1 MALTNRDPEGETSK
15 RKEAEAALEKR
26 RVFQEAVLDCKQA
39 EDALRESEDATR
51 QSEERC
57 RALSEAAFEAI
68 FFSEKGVCLE
78 QNATAEKMFGYTLA
92 EAVGRH
98 GTEWIAAEDREK
110 VMNNMRSGYEGRYEV
125 TALRKDGSTFP
136 AEIHA
141 RMMRYQG
148 RAVRVTALTDITERK
163 EMETALID
171 SEERFR
177 ALVTN
182 TEEIVYVISR
192 DGTFLLS
199 EGKGL
204 SRLGLKPGEV
214 VGQSVFDLYREYPD
228 MLDAHR
234 RALDGDSVIAEV
246 DVDGNCFKS
255 WYAPYRN
262 QKNEVIGLLGYSI
275 NITEQKE
282 AQERERRYQER
293 LKALAFE
300 LTLSE
305 ERERR
310 RLAMDLH
317 DHAGQSLALA
327 RIRLAAA
334 KKAAGDAGLA
344 ATLEE
349 VSQALLEAVH
359 ETQNVVYELGSPSM
373 HALGLDAA
381 ISEWMES
388 RIASR
393 HGLKTEFTADKLDA
407 RLGDDI
413 QAILFR
419 NVRELLTNVVKHAR
433 ASEVS
438 VRLRVEGDT
447 LRIVVKDDGVGF
459 DEHAVAGARSD
470 EGGFGLFSIR
480 ERMGDLGGSLEIESD
495 PGLGCVAVLVVPHP
509 SHDSGGTA

>member
-1 MALTNRDPEGETSK
+1 MARGAGVALTNRDPGGETSK
-15 RKEAEAALEKR
+15 RKKAEAALEKR
-26 RVFQEAVLDCKQA
+26 RVFQEAVLDCIADGIVACDREGTLTYFNRATLELHGLPLEPIAPEEWASHYDLYEPDGKTPLTRERVPLFRALKGEDVSAQEMVIAAKGRPARTLLATGRKLADSNGIPLGAVVSMHDITERKQA
-39 EDALRESEDATR
+39 EDALRKSEDATR

-98 GTEWIAAEDREK
+98 GTEWIAAEDRET
-110 VMNNMRSGYEGRYEV
+110 VMNNMRSGHEGRYEV

-334 KKAAGDAGLA
+334 KKAAGDAGL
-344 ATLEE
+344 
-349 VSQALLEAVH
+349 
-359 ETQNVVYELGSPSM
+359 
-373 HALGLDAA
+373 
-381 ISEWMES
+381 
-388 RIASR
+388 
-393 HGLKTEFTADKLDA
+393 
-407 RLGDDI
+407 
-413 QAILFR
+413 
-419 NVRELLTNVVKHAR
+419 
-433 ASEVS
+433 
-438 VRLRVEGDT
+438 
-447 LRIVVKDDGVGF
+447 
-459 DEHAVAGARSD
+459 
-470 EGGFGLFSIR
+470 
-480 ERMGDLGGSLEIESD
+480 
-495 PGLGCVAVLVVPHP
+495 
-509 SHDSGGTA
+509 

>member
-1 MALTNRDPEGETSK
+1 MHDITE
-15 RKEAEAALEKR
+15 RKL
-26 RVFQEAVLDCKQA
+26 A

-51 QSEERC
+51 KSEERC
-57 RALSEAAFEAI
+57 RALSEASFEAI
-68 FFSEKGVCLE
+68 FFSEKGVCID

-92 EAVGRH
+92 EAVGRR
-98 GTEWIAAEDREK
+98 GTEWIAARDRET
-110 VMNNMRSGYEGRYEV
+110 VTNNMLSGHEERYEV
-125 TALRKDGSTFP
+125 TALRKDGSAFP
-136 AEIHA
+136 AEIQA
-141 RMMRYQG
+141 RMMHVGG
-148 RAVRVTALTDITERK
+148 RAIRVTALTDITERK
-163 EMETALID
+163 EMETALIE

-182 TEEIVYVISR
+182 TEEIVFVISR
-192 DGTFLLS
+192 DGIFLVS

-214 VGQSVFDLYREYPD
+214 VGRSVFDLYGDHPE
-228 MLDAHR
+228 MLDAMR
-234 RALDGDSVIAEV
+234 SAFDGDSVIAEV
-246 DVDGNCFKS
+246 DIAGSCFKS

-262 QKNEVIGLLGYSI
+262 QKNEIIGLLGYSI

-310 RLAMDLH
+310 RLAVDLH

-327 RIRLAAA
+327 QIRLATA
-334 KKAAGDAGLA
+334 KKAAGDAGLV
-344 ATLEE
+344 ATLDE
-349 VSQALLEAVH
+349 VSEALLEAVH
-359 ETQNVVYELGSPSM
+359 ETQNVVHELGSPSM
-373 HALGLDAA
+373 HELGLDAA
-381 ISEWMES
+381 ISEWLES

-393 HGLKTEFTADKLDA
+393 HGLKTEFTADKLSL
-407 RLGDDI
+407 RLGDDT

-433 ASEVS
+433 AKEVS
-438 VRLRVEGDT
+438 VRVRVEGDT
-447 LRIVVKDDGVGF
+447 LTIVVKDDGVGF
-459 DEHAVAGARSD
+459 DEQAVAGARND

-480 ERMGDLGGSLEIESD
+480 ERMGDLGGSLEIESE
-495 PGLGCVAVLVVPHP
+495 PGVGCAAVLVLPHP
-509 SHDSGGTA
+509 SHGPGGTA

>member
-1 MALTNRDPEGETSK
+1 MVIAAKGRPARTLLATG
-15 RKEAEAALEKR
+15 RKLA
-26 RVFQEAVLDCKQA
+26 D
-39 EDALRESEDATR
+39 DALRESEDATR

-57 RALSEAAFEAI
+57 RALSEASFEAI
-68 FFSEKGVCLE
+68 FFSEKGVCIE

-92 EAVGRH
+92 EAVGKK
-98 GTEWIAAEDREK
+98 GTEWIAAEDRET
-110 VMNNMRSGYEGRYEV
+110 VMNNMRVGHEERYEV

-136 AEIHA
+136 AEIQA
-141 RMMRYQG
+141 RMMQYQG

-163 EMETALID
+163 EMETALME

-192 DGTFLLS
+192 DGTFLVS

-214 VGQSVFDLYREYPD
+214 VGQSVFDLYGDYPD
-228 MLDAHR
+228 MLDAMR
-234 RALDGDSVIAEV
+234 RAFDGDSVIGEV
-246 DVDGNCFKS
+246 DVDGKYFRS

-262 QKNEVIGLLGYSI
+262 QKNEITGLLGYSI

-300 LTLSE
+300 LTVSE

-310 RLAMDLH
+310 RLAVDLH

-327 RIRLAAA
+327 RIQIAAA

-344 ATLEE
+344 ARLDE
-349 VSQALLEAVH
+349 VSQTLLEAVH
-359 ETQNVVYELGSPSM
+359 ETQTVVYELGSLSM
-373 HALGLDAA
+373 HELGLDAA

-393 HGLKTEFTADKLDA
+393 HGLKTEFTADEPNT
-407 RLGDDI
+407 RLGDDT

-419 NVRELLTNVVKHAR
+419 NVRELLTNVVKHAQ

-438 VRLRVEGDT
+438 VRMTVEGDA

-459 DEHAVAGARSD
+459 DERAVAGARNA

-480 ERMGDLGGSLEIESD
+480 ERMGDLGGSLEIESG
-495 PGLGCVAVLVVPHP
+495 PGVGCAAVLVVPHP
-509 SHDSGGTA
+509 SHDPGGKA